1 MHVLK
6 TGKDVKLKDKVNH
19 SKWHVHMSNSNKKIL
34 NVSFNDEQFLID
46 KIAYELIRDG
56 FNADN
61 TVIITVSTDYS
72 SIIGQTLRH
81 LLSSNGE
88 ICDGFGVDVPYPDEH
103 WDDKYLSE
111 LDSIMAIYGNKLQ
124 NKRVLL
130 VEAGVI
136 RGGNYTFLDKY
147 LKEKNIVDIYTV
159 AMFENIGSTYISNYV
174 GEYYNNNTEDLTFWW
189 EMDNNH
195 WK

>member
-1 MHVLK
+1 MQSLQWHVL
-6 TGKDVKLKDKVNH
+6 
-19 SKWHVHMSNSNKKIL
+19 MSNNNREIL
-34 NVSFNDEQFLID
+34 NVSFNDEQFLIEM
-46 KIAYELIRDG
+46 IASELITDG
-56 FNADN
+56 FSADN
-61 TVIITVSTDYS
+61 TVVVTVSIDYS

-103 WDDKYLSE
+103 WNDKYISE
-111 LDSIMAIYGNKLQ
+111 LDSIIAIYGHKLQ

-136 RGGNYTFLDKY
+136 RGGNYTFLDNY
-147 LKEKNIVDIYTV
+147 LRQRGIADIYTV
-159 AMFENIGSTYISNYV
+159 AMFENVGSVYKSSYV
-174 GEYYNNNTEDLTFWW
+174 GEYYNNTEDLTFWW

>member
-1 MHVLK
+1 MQSLQ
-6 TGKDVKLKDKVNH
+6 
-19 SKWHVHMSNSNKKIL
+19 WHVHMSSSNKKIL
-34 NVSFNDEQFLID
+34 NVSYNDEQFLIEL
-46 KIAYELIRDG
+46 IASELIRDG

-81 LLSSNGE
+81 LLSSGGE

-103 WDDKYLSE
+103 WDNKYLNE
-111 LDSIMAIYGNKLQ
+111 LDYLMAVYGNKLQ

-147 LKEKNIVDIYTV
+147 LREKGITNIFTV
-159 AMFENIGSTYISNYV
+159 AMFENTGSVYNSNYV
-174 GEYYNNNTEDLTFWW
+174 GEYYNDSTEDLTFWW
-189 EMDNNH
+189 EMENNH

>member
-1 MHVLK
+1 
-6 TGKDVKLKDKVNH
+6 
-19 SKWHVHMSNSNKKIL
+19 MSNSNKKIL
-34 NVSFNDEQFLID
+34 NVSYNDEQFLIEL
-46 KIAYELIRDG
+46 IASELIRDG

-81 LLSSNGE
+81 LLSSGGE
-88 ICDGFGVDVPYPDEH
+88 ICDGFGVDVPYPDEY
-103 WDDKYLSE
+103 WDNRYLNE
-111 LDSIMAIYGNKLQ
+111 LDYLMAVYGNKLQ

-147 LKEKNIVDIYTV
+147 LREKGITNIFTV
-159 AMFENIGSTYISNYV
+159 AMFENTGSVYNSNYV
-174 GEYYNNNTEDLTFWW
+174 GEYYNDSTEDLTFWW
-189 EMDNNH
+189 EMENNH